1 MNTTNPEYFRKPL
14 RNIVRI
20 YDRNLIDQLRRA
32 FNTWRNNAR
41 DGELRDLKLKV
52 LRLTVL
58 AAIRG
63 RDKQLL
69 QKALRRWHHN
79 ALTDGLLNDFDDAE
93 LYNKVRSLYNL
104 YGKYN
109 KANRLNKLAK
119 AFAKW
124 RLNTSQRGEPIQT
137 RIFKAKKHMLKHN
150 INKNAEDLLN
160 ALRNIAEIKRIEIL
174 LKNACNCRQRLV

>member
-1 MNTTNPEYFRKPL
+1 MKNLMSKYLHRWQNNASVSERDILKKYGYLFDFLQKLVKKSILPAKERFLTNLMNTTNPEYFRKPL

-20 YDRNLIDQLRRA
+20 YDKNLMDQLRRA

-124 RLNTSQRGEPIQT
+124 RLNTTQRG
-137 RIFKAKKHMLKHN
+137 
-150 INKNAEDLLN
+150 
-160 ALRNIAEIKRIEIL
+160 
-174 LKNACNCRQRLV
+174 